1 VKQRRN
7 RRNGKPMYRQTE
19 AEMAQHIE
27 ESVRN
32 MEGMCGLFDSG
43 NAYIAFSLAAEIHKV
58 LTTGQNIALFRA
70 DMRFPTVSFEYSP
83 GNLAAEH
90 KLIMADQHAH
100 SDQNPPVYIDFIPAS
115 ADGSFPIKWLSF
127 RDWWN
132 RDVIYR
138 ASAAPPGTPVG
149 RIPTD
154 ERAQVPKNKR
164 KTFSRRELIEA
175 IRNKLGAHLDRHIP
189 EELNQLQ
196 KAHAFGISI
205 RVTVDG
211 KTLDTLDGSM
221 PMKTG
226 PGAAMVRQIAH
237 EVLEAFR
244 LKKVEPRTPDTN
256 QPADLS

>member
-1 VKQRRN
+1 
-7 RRNGKPMYRQTE
+7 MYRQTE

-32 MEGMCGLFDSG
+32 IEGMCGLFDGG

-70 DMRFPTVSFEYSP
+70 GMRFPTISFEYSP
-83 GNLAAEH
+83 RNLAAEH
-90 KLIMADQHAH
+90 KLIMAEQHAH
-100 SDQNPPVYIDFIPAS
+100 SDQNPPLYVDFIPIS
-115 ADGSFPIKWLSF
+115 RDGSFPIKWVPF

-149 RIPTD
+149 HIPTD
-154 ERAQVPKNKR
+154 ERYQLPKNKR
-164 KTFSRRELIEA
+164 KTFSRRELIET
-175 IRNKLGAHLDRHIP
+175 IRNKLGAHLDRDIP

-205 RVTVDG
+205 RAAIDG
-211 KTLDTLDGSM
+211 KTLDTIDGTM

-244 LKKVEPRTPDTN
+244 PRRLNPPT
-256 QPADLS
+256 LLR